1 MLGYFL
7 WAVWKLFL
15 LLIWSLF
22 GKKAKE
28 WMEGI
33 PERTLKYWTN
43 KDKRLKRQEEVK
55 KEEEAD
61 KYHWEIFQY
70 FQIKW
75 LSISKKNGQSETGDN
90 LAEPEVF
97 VQWLK
102 ANYGEHLYK
111 HKKNKSGHFENSRK
125 LEWYESLLHGAN
137 RIVAVIVEYLVL
149 ASVSVVGIQTLWEII
164 KSIGIQNYGQKEML
178 NRVLILLLVLVIIA
192 IIFGLKMLISAEY
205 IKRVN
210 GLEQKRETWLRHEK
224 AIWEYQY
231 EMINYIMDS
240 REYRCVPLKDKEK
253 MCIDRV
259 VDVWRRNGELFQENM
274 KKDINK
280 DANEEFSNKEKLG
293 K

>member
-1 MLGYFL
+1 
-7 WAVWKLFL
+7 
-15 LLIWSLF
+15 
-22 GKKAKE
+22 
-28 WMEGI
+28 
-33 PERTLKYWTN
+33 
-43 KDKRLKRQEEVK
+43 
-55 KEEEAD
+55 
-61 KYHWEIFQY
+61 
-70 FQIKW
+70 
-75 LSISKKNGQSETGDN
+75 
-90 LAEPEVF
+90 
-97 VQWLK
+97 
-102 ANYGEHLYK
+102 
-111 HKKNKSGHFENSRK
+111 
-125 LEWYESLLHGAN
+125 
-137 RIVAVIVEYLVL
+137 
-149 ASVSVVGIQTLWEII
+149 
-164 KSIGIQNYGQKEML
+164 
-178 NRVLILLLVLVIIA
+178 
-192 IIFGLKMLISAEY
+192 MLISAEY